1 MLISTKEQSAVS
13 QRRDHATATTISL
26 GPLQEFADDVRVTDL
41 AITADGRVWT
51 DRGEGME
58 ERGRPQ
64 WLQSP
69 HIVREFAVQLCSQC
83 GARLDDSCPIADAS
97 TADGLRINAVIAP
110 LVPQG
115 ASISIRF
122 PDRVHASLST
132 LCDWGMIPRAWV
144 QVLRNIALGHANIL
158 ITGGTGTGK
167 TTLLK
172 ALLKECSSR
181 ERIITVEETREL
193 GDIGRLNHIAMA
205 TRDANVE
212 GVGAV
217 SLSELLRATL
227 RMRPD
232 RVILGECRGA
242 EITDLLMALN
252 SGHHGGMATL
262 HADSVERVPA
272 RMLSL
277 GLQAGLNMQT
287 LNMLSIGAFDI
298 VLHLA
303 RHRGKRR
310 LAQIGRLELASDAC
324 VGRSLA
330 VWDGSS
336 AVQCS
341 SAFQHVM
348 SRWDVENSDFASMT
362 SEMPVIR
369 ASGVH
374 SDTMGTEF
382 LHRSHVS
389 HDQTRGEDD
398 HAAY

>member
-1 MLISTKEQSAVS
+1 MSF
-13 QRRDHATATTISL
+13 
-26 GPLQEFADDVRVTDL
+26 GPLHEFANDCRVTDL

-58 ERGRPQ
+58 ERCRPP

-69 HIVREFAVQLCSQC
+69 HIVREFAVQLCSQF
-83 GARLDDSCPIADAS
+83 GTRLDDSCPIADAS

-122 PDRVHASLST
+122 PDRVQASLAT
-132 LCDWGMIPRAWV
+132 LYERGMIPRAWV

-167 TTLLK
+167 TTMLK
-172 ALLKECSSR
+172 ALLKECASG

-212 GVGAV
+212 GVGAI

-232 RVILGECRGA
+232 RVILGECRGG

-252 SGHHGGMATL
+252 AGHHGGMATL

-277 GLQAGLNMQT
+277 GLQAGLSVQT
-287 LNMLSIGAFDI
+287 LNMLSTGAFDI

-310 LAQIGRLELASDAC
+310 LAQIGRLELASADAC

-330 VWDGSS
+330 IWDGFS

-341 SAFQHVM
+341 SAFDHVM
-348 SRWDVENSDFASMT
+348 SRWNVEDSDFGSLT
-362 SEMPVIR
+362 SEMPVIGSSR
-369 ASGVH
+369 LDVETTGAEAEHRPHSGH
-374 SDTMGTEF
+374 M
-382 LHRSHVS
+382 VS
-389 HDQTRGEDD
+389 RGEGD
-398 HAAY
+398 HANH